1 MLVRLLYAS
10 RAAATTGAA
19 VLDGIMEQSRKN
31 NPALGITGML
41 CVSGDLFIQLLEG
54 GRDEVCELYNAIAR
68 DNRHQQVRLLSYEEI
83 AERKF
88 GAWTMGQVNIAKLN
102 PSLLLKYFR
111 RAELDPF
118 DCSGQATMALLH
130 ELVATASIVNRGD

>member
-10 RAAATTGAA
+10 RAVATTSAA
-19 VLDGIMEQSRKN
+19 MLDGILEQSRKK
-31 NPALGITGML
+31 NPAQGITGLL
-41 CVSGDLFIQLLEG
+41 CVSGDVFIQLLEG

-68 DNRHQQVRLLSYEEI
+68 DDRHQQVRLLSYQEI
-83 AERKF
+83 AERNF
-88 GAWTMGQVNIAKLN
+88 GAWTMGQVNIAKIN
-102 PSLLLKYFR
+102 PTLLLKYFR

-130 ELVATASIVNRGD
+130 ELVATASIVNRGG

>member
-10 RAAATTGAA
+10 RAAATTSAA
-19 VLDGIMEQSRKN
+19 VLDGILEQSRKN
-31 NPALGITGML
+31 NPAQGITGLL
-41 CVSGDLFIQLLEG
+41 CVSGDVFIQLLEG

-83 AERKF
+83 AERRF
-88 GAWTMGQVNIAKLN
+88 GAWTMGQVNIARIN
-102 PSLLLKYFR
+102 PALLLKYFR

-130 ELVATASIVNRGD
+130 DLVATASIVSRGD